1 MACYSIQWKKSA
13 VKELQKIAKQVIPDI
28 VEAVNALAV
37 DPLPPASK
45 KIRGSLQTYQIR
57 KGDYRIIYSIEEDCL
72 VVQVITVGHRKDISP
87 KIQSIGR
94 RIQMRNLINRGMET
108 KY

>member
-37 DPLPPASK
+37 DPLPLGSK
-45 KIRGSLQTYQIR
+45 RFEAHCKPIESVRVTTGL
-57 KGDYRIIYSIEEDCL
+57 SIPS
-72 VVQVITVGHRKDISP
+72 RM
-87 KIQSIGR
+87 IGWLFR
-94 RIQMRNLINRGMET
+94 L
-108 KY
+108 

>member
-37 DPLPPASK
+37 DPLPLGSK
-45 KIRGSLQTYQIR
+45 KIRGSLQTYRIR
-57 KGDYRIIYSIEEDCL
+57 RGDYRIIYSIEEDCL
-72 VVQVITVGHRKDISP
+72 VVQVITVGHRKDIYQ
-87 KIQSIGR
+87 KF
-94 RIQMRNLINRGMET
+94 NL
-108 KY
+108 